1 MKVTHRVQP
10 ERHSL
15 SRVQPQG
22 GRNRRPRTKTESRR
36 AQERECSE
44 RNGNPFHS
52 QETKAPLC
60 SLPGSYPEA
69 CGRGNA
75 WFELAS
81 WNSPAYILDV
91 PVVLLAFSSTRE
103 SRGWRPPH
111 DARPMCVSCCGQRGF
126 VRSRTGKVTQQHSF
140 SSTTR
145 DRT

>member
-1 MKVTHRVQP
+1 MTHRVQP

-44 RNGNPFHS
+44 RNS
-52 QETKAPLC
+52 TTLSTARRQKAPLC
-60 SLPGSYPEA
+60 PLPGSYPKA

-91 PVVLLAFSSTRE
+91 PVVFLAFSSTRE

-111 DARPMCVSCCGQRGF
+111 DTRPMCVCVVGKGGLFGQGPAK
-126 VRSRTGKVTQQHSF
+126 SHNSSF